1 MFEIPFLLAIM
12 AYVVVDLWADWR
24 ARRKVDKLEGA
35 LKLLTQVV
43 VVDALNEDIERILER
58 KDK

>member
-43 VVDALNEDIERILER
+43 DALNEDIEGILER